1 MEPLRLE
8 GLWLLDLAVYLPAA
22 RALVIADLHLGYEEA
37 LTEDGVLVPRTHL
50 ARLEARL
57 EMILEALAA
66 AGARLELLAINGDLK
81 HHFGPLA
88 PREWE
93 EVREF
98 LRFAAEWVA
107 EVALI
112 KGNHDTNLEYLAAK
126 LPRTRPVEHLKL
138 EEFLLIHGDLVPDE
152 ELLEGV
158 GTIIIGHEHP
168 AVGLRSPVTGRVEV
182 FKAFLLGRWGEKKLL
197 VQPSFNLLVKGTDL
211 TQEATISPLLAEV
224 TLETFQVFL
233 VGDEGRIYPFTA
245 LKALLPT

>member
-1 MEPLRLE
+1 MEPLQLE
-8 GLWLLDLAVYLPAA
+8 DLWLLDLGLYLPEA
-22 RALVIADLHLGYEEA
+22 RALAIADLHLGYEEA

-57 EMILEALAA
+57 EAILEALNA
-66 AGARLELLAINGDLK
+66 AGGQPEVLVINGDLK

-93 EVREF
+93 EVHEF
-98 LRFAAEWVA
+98 LKFAADRVA
-107 EVALI
+107 EVVLI

-126 LPRTRPVEHLKL
+126 LSGTRFVEYLKL
-138 EEFLLIHGDLVPDE
+138 GEFLFIHGDLVPE
-152 ELLEGV
+152 EGLLEGV
-158 GTIIIGHEHP
+158 EMVIIGHEHP

-182 FKAFLLGRWGEKKLL
+182 FKAFLLGEWHDKRLL

-224 TLETFQVFL
+224 ELETFQVFL
-233 VGDEGRIYPFTA
+233 VGDEGRIYPFAA
-245 LKALLPT
+245 LKALLPA